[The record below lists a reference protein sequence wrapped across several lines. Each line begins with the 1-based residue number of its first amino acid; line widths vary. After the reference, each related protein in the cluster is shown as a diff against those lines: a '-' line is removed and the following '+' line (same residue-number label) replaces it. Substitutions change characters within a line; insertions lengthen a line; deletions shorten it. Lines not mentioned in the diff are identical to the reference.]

1 MRACELPLLIEGHS
15 RLCIPAPRVGS
26 ANTARH
32 APTTRSA
39 ASCCSRAQGGL
50 SGSAVSMGPQRR
62 RPVCRWRGR
71 PPRSDG
77 ASTRRAFQPSATTRT
92 ASHTA
97 DATLNVN
104 TASVAAVDAAVVA
117 ASATL
122 SITLTVATTA
132 SSDRLLVLPACVA
145 RARGTVAA
153 AAMDGAGRAARRR
166 GRGIPRAGLPLGR
179 RGGPCAT
186 PRARTDGAGRGAAA
200 ATAATP
206 AAAAAATIRH
216 DGARRV
222 GPARSRDRCGAR
234 SHRAAC
240 GQPDR
245 HPAARARRDAAR
257 HGLPPMGRGAHRLAR
272 RP

>member
-1 MRACELPLLIEGHS
+1 MRACDFLSLDRHRRVYTTVG
-15 RLCIPAPRVGS
+15 APRVGS

-32 APTTRSA
+32 APWPTRSA

-62 RPVCRWRGR
+62 RPGCRWRGR

-104 TASVAAVDAAVVA
+104 TASVAAVDAAVA

-132 SSDRLLVLPACVA
+132 SSDRLLVLPACMA

-166 GRGIPRAGLPLGR
+166 GRGIPRAGLPLGC

-186 PRARTDGAGRGAAA
+186 PRARTDGAGRGA
-200 ATAATP
+200 
-206 AAAAAATIRH
+206 
-216 DGARRV
+216 
-222 GPARSRDRCGAR
+222 
-234 SHRAAC
+234 
-240 GQPDR
+240 
-245 HPAARARRDAAR
+245 
-257 HGLPPMGRGAHRLAR
+257 
-272 RP
+272 